1 MSEINDLINK
11 IVKEAGQQAP
21 HSETTVPTKKADKQA
36 GHTKMTAA
44 DYPLFK
50 KHPEMVN
57 APNGKNINEITIEAA
72 INGQVKPEDLR
83 IAPAT
88 LKAQGEIAE
97 SAGRGALK
105 SNFDRAAELTAIPDE
120 RLLEMYGA
128 LRPYRSTKEELL
140 AIADELENKYNAK
153 ITAGFVREAVEMYGI
168 RKKFKGDN

>member
-11 IVKEAGQQAP
+11 IVKEASQQ
-21 HSETTVPTKKADKQA
+21 SADHAEPVSAAMSVTSQA
-36 GHTKMTAA
+36 KMTAA

-57 APNGKNINEITIEAA
+57 APNGKNVKEITIEAA
-72 INGQVKPEDLR
+72 IAGQVKPEDLR

-105 SNFDRAAELTAIPDE
+105 GNFDRAAELTGIPDE

-128 LRPYRSTKEELL
+128 LRPYRSTKPELL
-140 AIADELENKYNAK
+140 AIADELENQYGAK
-153 ITAGFVREAVEMYGI
+153 ITADFVREAADMYTL

>member
-21 HSETTVPTKKADKQA
+21 HSETTVPTNKADKQA

-88 LKAQGEIAE
+88 LKAQGEN
-97 SAGRGALK
+97 GRGESVHQCIVNELSQSQVQQKLFRHLK
-105 SNFDRAAELTAIPDE
+105 S
-120 RLLEMYGA
+120 
-128 LRPYRSTKEELL
+128 
-140 AIADELENKYNAK
+140 
-153 ITAGFVREAVEMYGI
+153 
-168 RKKFKGDN
+168 

>member
-1 MSEINDLINK
+1 MTEINDLINK
-11 IVKEAGQQAP
+11 IVKEASQQVAD
-21 HSETTVPTKKADKQA
+21 SQTATATPTASN
-36 GHTKMTAA
+36 HTPMTAA

-57 APNGKNINEITIEAA
+57 APNGKNMKEITIEAA
-72 INGQVKPEDLR
+72 ISGQVKPEDLR

-105 SNFDRAAELTAIPDE
+105 SNFDRAAELTGIPDD

-128 LRPYRSTKEELL
+128 LRPYRSTKQELL
-140 AIADELENKYNAK
+140 DIATELEDQYGAK
-153 ITAGFVREAVEMYGI
+153 ITANFVREAVDMYGI